1 MYNTVS
7 LSFKKTD
14 LRQYLD
20 NPVVPP
26 GEQSGAQKEKKSK
39 KNLENPGNEKTNMRT
54 WRCDDIK
61 IEMDEL
67 ENSVNVDP
75 INVKMKLEDCKMELI
90 GEYIYLFIGISTV
103 ENNIGASISLFG
115 FMGVRT
121 NYRSNKFLFWKK

>member
-1 MYNTVS
+1 
-7 LSFKKTD
+7 
-14 LRQYLD
+14 
-20 NPVVPP
+20 
-26 GEQSGAQKEKKSK
+26 
-39 KNLENPGNEKTNMRT
+39 MRT

-121 NYRSNKFLFWKK
+121 NYRSNKFLLL